1 MSNPEARDLIDIIRA
16 EVEAATD
23 ALLSAAERALR
34 DLTAARQ
41 GNPQALDRIEAAL
54 CAIMEAC
61 AFQDIT
67 GQRLNRLA
75 GALAPGASAL
85 SGSSP
90 DGLLQGPASPGQGV
104 SQSAADLIMSAAPA
118 ARAD

>member
-1 MSNPEARDLIDIIRA
+1 MGNSEARELIDIVRK

-34 DLTAARQ
+34 DLSAARQ
-41 GNPQALDRIEAAL
+41 GDPQALDRIEAAL

-67 GQRLNRLA
+67 GQRLNRLEGVLA
-75 GALAPGASAL
+75 HDAPALAQSN
-85 SGSSP
+85 P
-90 DGLLQGPASPGQGV
+90 DGLLRGPASPGQGV
-104 SQSAADLIMSAAPA
+104 SQSAADLIMCAAPA
-118 ARAD
+118 TRAD